1 MFQHTLAMLLLLSN
15 HSLHEKEKNIKQE
28 KKKNRLKDQ
37 SQKLQ
42 ETIAHERSH
51 NVVIPS
57 HEWQPQ
63 QSENRIHVRP

>member
-15 HSLHEKEKNIKQE
+15 HNLHEKEKKE
-28 KKKNRLKDQ
+28 KKKKTNKLKDQ
-37 SQKLQ
+37 SQQLQ

-57 HEWQPQ
+57 HAWQPQ
-63 QSENRIHVRP
+63 QS